1 MDITNVLVAVI
12 LAILVAFLAMIGAA
26 LYKKHRTRQELA
38 GQKKTVV
45 EVLHDA
51 LNNRCRLDIKFT
63 KGDTSGRYMR
73 GPCMAVGTDRI
84 LVDTGLRYGL
94 HGWIGMEVHV
104 FFQLS
109 SAKGMRYYDFFSTVT
124 QVHRYEAGYALE
136 LNTPQKLNNNQKRTF
151 VRLIPTWR
159 MVKELNLWTRLP
171 QSGLHIPPVEMPPPI
186 YTAASVTMDNIS
198 GGGIRFLLTLEEGE
212 APPAM
217 EQGEKLYMYLSA
229 QGLDLKES
237 LQLWL
242 ISEIVDIKAT
252 TPEIFTVSVRFQ
264 SWAPDTAPDIELS
277 WFPADSEGGVP
288 PLAAWVMLRH
298 LEASHKQVGGAS

>member
-12 LAILVAFLAMIGAA
+12 LIIFVAFLVMIGAT
-26 LYKKHRTRQELA
+26 LYRKHRTRQKLV

-45 EVLHDA
+45 GILHDA

-73 GPCMAVGTDRI
+73 GPCMAVGDDKI

-109 SAKGMRYYDFFSTVT
+109 TSKGMRYYDFFSTVM

-136 LNTPQKLNNNQKRTF
+136 LKTPEKLNNNQKRTF

-171 QSGLHIPPVEMPPPI
+171 QFGLHLPPVEMPPPA
-186 YTAASVTMDNIS
+186 YTAASVTIDNIS
-198 GGGIRFLLTLEEGE
+198 GGGIRFLLALEEGE
-212 APPAM
+212 APPAL
-217 EQGEKLYMYLSA
+217 EQGEKLYVYLSA
-229 QGLDLKES
+229 QGLERKET

-242 ISEIVDIKAT
+242 TGEIVDFKDT
-252 TPEIFTVSVRFQ
+252 TPEIFAVSIRFQ
-264 SWAPDTAPDIELS
+264 SWAPDTAPDVELS
-277 WFPADSEGGVP
+277 WFPVDNEGGVP

-298 LEASHKQVGGAS
+298 LEVSHKQVGAA